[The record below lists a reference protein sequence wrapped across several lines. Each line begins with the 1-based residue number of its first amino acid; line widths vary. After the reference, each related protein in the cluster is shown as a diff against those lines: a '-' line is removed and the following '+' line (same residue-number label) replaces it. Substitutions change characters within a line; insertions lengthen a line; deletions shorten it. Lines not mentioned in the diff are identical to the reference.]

1 MHSMKIFYKE
11 NILLQKYDIELFN
24 GENILNEAM
33 TLKLD
38 LRKKFLI
45 NKALSY
51 IDIEKKKHQ

>member
-1 MHSMKIFYKE
+1 MKIFYKE